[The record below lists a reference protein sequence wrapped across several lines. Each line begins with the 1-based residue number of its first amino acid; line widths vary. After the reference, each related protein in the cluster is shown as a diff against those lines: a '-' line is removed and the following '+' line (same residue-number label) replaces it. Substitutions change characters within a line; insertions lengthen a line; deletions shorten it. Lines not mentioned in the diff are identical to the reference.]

1 MVYREAALRE
11 VLVFADCLKLQPT
24 PKALILSYLL
34 DEQLLHYPE
43 EVPPILFLVK

>member
-1 MVYREAALRE
+1 MVYLGAALRE
-11 VLVFADCLKLQPT
+11 VLVLADYLKLRPT

-34 DEQLLHYPE
+34 DEQLLHYLE